1 MTEGSHLSIWFFVG
15 ILLTFY
21 GLIIT
26 GAGIYGLFVPP
37 HVELAAVPR
46 RPVVGPDPPGDRRL
60 LLLSLR
66 AWADQSALAVDRGPD
81 LKKDSTLETAFR
93 SR

>member
-1 MTEGSHLSIWFFVG
+1 MTSGSHLSIWFFVG

-26 GAGIYGLFVPP
+26 GAGIYGLFVPAP
-37 HVELAAVPR
+37 VHLAQYHADLWWGLHPAGHR
-46 RPVVGPDPPGDRRL
+46 GL

-66 AWADQSALAVDRGPD
+66 TAKSPGAVRA
-81 LKKDSTLETAFR
+81 STGAAAGQGAGFSGRT
-93 SR
+93 